1 MSDTVRLTEEFRGGL
16 LDLTHYGYISIVDEK
31 GKVIY
36 SAGDPEAMVFYRSAS
51 KPVQALPVIAHH
63 LDEKYGFTDDDLFFR
78 VLGEH
83 AHGAQHYVLSDGADL
98 PVILHVAAHFT
109 LGEHER
115 RVLAAAVVVE
125 LRLWQTLTDALFVC
139 FRRAW
144 HGRLHDEVFRI

>member
-63 LDEKYGFTDDDLFFR
+63 LDEKYGFTDEETVLFAGSH
-78 VLGEH
+78 LGESFHVNALKSIMKKADLNPEDTSMPHHEADRARLYGSKRRAHPSGSAKVEALPQLQRQARGAH
-83 AHGAQHYVLSDGADL
+83 AHPA
-98 PVILHVAAHFT
+98 
-109 LGEHER
+109 
-115 RVLAAAVVVE
+115 
-125 LRLWQTLTDALFVC
+125 
-139 FRRAW
+139 
-144 HGRLHDEVFRI
+144 

>member
-63 LDEKYGFTDDDLFFR
+63 LDEKYG
-78 VLGEH
+78 
-83 AHGAQHYVLSDGADL
+83 L
-98 PVILHVAAHFT
+98 PMKKPCCSQARISAKASTST
-109 LGEHER
+109 L
-115 RVLAAAVVVE
+115 
-125 LRLWQTLTDALFVC
+125 
-139 FRRAW
+139 
-144 HGRLHDEVFRI
+144 

>member
-63 LDEKYGFTDDDLFFR
+63 LDENT
-78 VLGEH
+78 VLPMKKPCCSQ
-83 AHGAQHYVLSDGADL
+83 ARTSVKASTS
-98 PVILHVAAHFT
+98 T
-109 LGEHER
+109 L
-115 RVLAAAVVVE
+115 
-125 LRLWQTLTDALFVC
+125 
-139 FRRAW
+139 
-144 HGRLHDEVFRI
+144 

>member
-63 LDEKYGFTDDDLFFR
+63 LDEKYGFTDEETVLFAGSH
-78 VLGEH
+78 LGESFH
-83 AHGAQHYVLSDGADL
+83 VNALKSIMQKADL
-98 PVILHVAAHFT
+98 NPEDLIMKPT
-109 LGEHER
+109 
-115 RVLAAAVVVE
+115 
-125 LRLWQTLTDALFVC
+125 
-139 FRRAW
+139 
-144 HGRLHDEVFRI
+144 VFRI